1 MKNHKIK
8 FPKGM
13 YQRLRDHLLQ
23 NANEQLAYLFC
34 HQSTDAYGNVCIL
47 PGKLIAIDSCPDD
60 DTLKR
65 TGTSICVEPELVN
78 EVYAQFIESEY
89 SCLVNC
95 HSHPFSSSK
104 VSFSGVDDREDKL
117 EAQYVY
123 GELNSVRNEHCRKAE
138 HSFASIV
145 VSQSDFDSRLVTK
158 DGKFETVETITS
170 LDNGMTI
177 EKHRSHNSASE
188 IGKAWHRQTLAFGE
202 EFQQSISRSSVA
214 VLGCGGLG
222 SIIAEGIVRLG
233 CKKIVLIDD
242 DNLESS
248 NLNRWQGAKL
258 SDVSRPKV
266 EVLKELLLAYNPV
279 IDVEVVS
286 ASVHSEEAISRF
298 KNCDFY
304 LGCFDNHKA
313 RFLINR
319 VAVQYRAIY
328 LDAASVIEMD
338 SSGQID
344 LLGNRLGVVL
354 PGVSACMDCSQID
367 YYDRESILRG
377 YADPGLQEGMRK
389 QGYLDS
395 NNDME
400 EEGPSPSVYPLNMM
414 VSSLL
419 LMEFANLFGKFRP
432 LAVNQYLNSVNLNT
446 PNMISAE
453 LDLIEDYPGKD
464 CPNCSSVLGAGDS
477 ISLEN
482 FYEREEKAIVL
493 DNLDLSEA
501 IAI

>member
-1 MKNHKIK
+1 MKKHKIK

-34 HQSTDAYGNVCIL
+34 HQSTDAFGNVCIL

-123 GELNSVRNEHCRKAE
+123 GELNAVRNEHCRSAD
-138 HSFASIV
+138 HIFASTV
-145 VSQSDFDSRLVTK
+145 VSQTDFDSRLVTSEG
-158 DGKFETVETITS
+158 DFEAIETITS
-170 LDNGMTI
+170 LDHGLI
-177 EKHRSHNSASE
+177 FEKHRSHPAVVE
-188 IGKAWHRQTLAFGE
+188 IGAAWQRQTLAFGS
-202 EFQQSISRSSVA
+202 EFQESLSKSSVA
-214 VLGCGGLG
+214 ILGCGGLG

-233 CKKIVLIDD
+233 CKRLLLLDD
-242 DNLESS
+242 DKLEAS
-248 NLNRWQGAKL
+248 NLNRWQGARL
-258 SDVSRPKV
+258 EDVGRSKV
-266 EVLKELLLAYNPV
+266 EVLKELLSSYNPSLE
-279 IDVEVVS
+279 IETVE
-286 ASVHSEEAISRF
+286 ASVHSQEAISKF
-298 KNCDFY
+298 KNYDFY

-313 RFLINR
+313 RFLVNR
-319 VAVQYRAIY
+319 IAVQYRALY
-328 LDAASVIEMD
+328 MDAASVIEAGD
-338 SSGQID
+338 KRQINM
-344 LLGNRLGVVL
+344 LGNRLGVVI
-354 PGVSACMDCSQID
+354 PGVSSCMDCSQID
-367 YYDRESILRG
+367 YYDREAILRG
-377 YADPGLQEGMRK
+377 YADTSLKEGMRK
-389 QGYLDS
+389 QGYLD
-395 NNDME
+395 DKEPEE
-400 EEGPSPSVYPLNMM
+400 EEGPSPSVYPLNMLA
-414 VSSLL
+414 SSLL
-419 LMEFANLFGKFRP
+419 LMEFVNLFGKFRP
-432 LAVNQYLNSVNLNT
+432 VSVNQFINSVNLNA

-453 LDLIEDYPGKD
+453 LDLIQDYPSGE
-464 CPNCSSVLGAGDS
+464 CPNCSSLSGSGDS

-482 FYEREEKAIVL
+482 FYEREEKTIEL
-493 DNLDLSEA
+493 ENIDESEA